1 MPNPNPKPELR
12 YMAEQLARGEE
23 GGNMI
28 EVDNLAKH
36 FGAVRAVNGVSFEAR
51 DGEVM
56 GLLGPNG
63 AGKTTTLRMLAT
75 VLRPTS
81 GRAVVDGHD
90 LLRAPEKVRA
100 AIGVLPENWGLYGR
114 LTAREHL
121 RYFGRLYGMD
131 EAPLERRIT
140 ELIALL
146 EMGEYADRRC
156 DPFSKGMKQKVA
168 LGRALIHNPKTMLL
182 DEPTAG
188 LDVMSARGIRDLIAR
203 FRDENRCVLFSTHL
217 LGEAER
223 LCDRVA
229 IIHRGQIIA
238 IGTPK
243 DLLRQTG
250 QATLEEA
257 FVQLVGVDAE
267 EMRQ

>member
-1 MPNPNPKPELR
+1 
-12 YMAEQLARGEE
+12 
-23 GGNMI
+23 MI
-28 EVDNLAKH
+28 EVDDLAKH
-36 FGAVRAVNGVSFEAR
+36 FGTVHAVKNVSFEAH
-51 DGEVM
+51 DGEVT

-90 LLRAPEKVRA
+90 LLGAPEKVRA

-121 RYFGRLYGMD
+121 RYFGRLYGMED
-131 EAPLERRIT
+131 APLERRIT
-140 ELIALL
+140 EMIALL

-188 LDVMSARGIRDLIAR
+188 LDVMSVRGVRDLIRR
-203 FRDENRCVLFSTHL
+203 FRDEGRCVLFSTHIL
-217 LGEAER
+217 DEAER
-223 LCDRVA
+223 LCDRIA
-229 IIHRGQIIA
+229 IIHRGQIVA
-238 IGTPK
+238 VGAPEE
-243 DLLRQTG
+243 LRRQTG

-257 FVQLVGVDAE
+257 FVQLVGIDAE
-267 EMRQ
+267 EMKL